1 MISIKKTS
9 SAQTPHLLPRKAG
22 KAGFLTLSTCY
33 LLWTL
38 IPAAALDNQE
48 DFFPRPAELQPAI
61 SFWISVYTE
70 IDTDHGYLHDSE
82 DLSVIYASLNRNNQE
97 IEAVRQKIKDD
108 LNILASGKRAN
119 LSEHQK
125 EILALW
131 PEGVSNERL
140 KQATNNVR
148 FQVGQSNAFL
158 EGLERSGAYRDYID
172 GVLIDK
178 NMPPQLALL
187 PHVESSFNPDAFSHA
202 NAAGMWQFTRP
213 TGQRFMRIDNIIDER
228 MDPYI
233 SSDAA
238 IELLEYNYQ
247 VLGTW
252 PLAITAYNQGVGRM
266 SRAVREID
274 TNEIQKII
282 KNYKGPRFGFVGRN
296 FYAQFLAVNDIERD
310 IQQYF
315 DDIHYESPIIF
326 KEVRLDSYIEAAG
339 IERSFNIPLSQ
350 LRDDN
355 PSLRNVVWQ
364 GLKYIPRG
372 FRIRLR
378 ADKLSATTDFLAQ
391 LNSSYKHSTQL
402 QDAYYEVQRGE
413 TLKAIASKYETT
425 EEQLASLNEIRNP
438 DEIQTGQ
445 RIAIP
450 IRERSL
456 AAETQ
461 ASSLQDEDFESNPTS
476 LLEIEEELPNLE
488 QRTIV
493 QIPPIEITEFEDEDL
508 TKPIQADSA
517 EQGNET
523 DEVLLAAN
531 QAFPVDQSGEAIA
544 SEDRMSIGMPDL
556 PQQNNFN
563 RSASFLDSDPS
574 DYSVAL
580 DDTIVLQA
588 SESVGQLADWLE
600 IPTWD
605 IRELNNI
612 SFRDQAVIGTK
623 VLLTFDRVS
632 RTHFENRRREFHS
645 NLQQAF
651 FDNFII
657 RGAEEYEIKQTD
669 NISRLALNRYSTPLW
684 LVRQY
689 NPGINFTSV
698 YVGQR
703 VVFPILQS
711 IGSPNIN

>member
-1 MISIKKTS
+1 MIPIKITGL
-9 SAQTPHLLPRKAG
+9 AQTTLKISRKVNL
-22 KAGFLTLSTCY
+22 LTLSIY
-33 LLWTL
+33 YFFGIL
-38 IPAAALDNQE
+38 IPATAQENQRE
-48 DFFPRPAELQPAI
+48 IFPRPAELESAI
-61 SFWISVYTE
+61 SFWIRVYTE

-82 DLSVIYASLNRNNQE
+82 DLSVIYASLNRSSQE
-97 IEAVRQKIKDD
+97 IETARQRIKND
-108 LNILASGKRAN
+108 LDTLATGKRTN
-119 LSEHQK
+119 LTDSQK

-131 PEGVSNERL
+131 PEGVSNQRL
-140 KQATNNVR
+140 QQATNNVR
-148 FQVGQSNAFL
+148 WQVGQSNAFL

-178 NMPPQLALL
+178 NLPPQLALL
-187 PHVESSFNPDAFSHA
+187 PHVESSFNPNAYSHA

-213 TGQRFMRIDNIIDER
+213 TGQRFMRIDRIIDER

-233 SSDAA
+233 SADAA
-238 IELLEYNYQ
+238 MDLLEYNYQ

-252 PLAITAYNQGVGRM
+252 PLALTAYNQGVGRM
-266 SRAVREID
+266 SRAVRETD
-274 TNEIQKII
+274 TDEIQEII
-282 KNYKGPRFGFVGRN
+282 KNYKGPGFRFVGRN
-296 FYAQFLAVNDIERD
+296 FYAQFLAVNDIERN
-310 IQQYF
+310 IHQYF
-315 DDIHYESPIIF
+315 DDIQYESPITF
-326 KEVRLDSYIEAAG
+326 TEVRLDSYIEAAG

-364 GLKYIPRG
+364 GLKRIPRG
-372 FRIRLR
+372 FRLRLR
-378 ADKLSATTDFLAQ
+378 ADQLPEITNFLAEID
-391 LNSSYKHSTQL
+391 SSYKHSTQL
-402 QDAYYEVQRGE
+402 RDSYYEVRRGE
-413 TLKAIASKYETT
+413 TLKAIASKFEITT
-425 EEQLASLNEIRNP
+425 EQLVSLNEIRNP
-438 DEIQTGQ
+438 DEIQAGQ
-445 RIAIP
+445 RISIP

-456 AAETQ
+456 VNETQ
-461 ASSLQDEDFESNPTS
+461 ASSLLDETFESDPINF
-476 LLEIEEELPNLE
+476 LEIEEELPNLPE
-488 QRTIV
+488 PKTIG
-493 QIPPIEITEFEDEDL
+493 QTLSIEMTESEDEDMVN
-508 TKPIQADSA
+508 PIQGGSA
-517 EQGNET
+517 EQGNKP
-523 DEVLLAAN
+523 DEALLVASRT
-531 QAFPVDQSGEAIA
+531 FPDEQSRESTA
-544 SEDRMSIGMPDL
+544 SEDLMRIEVPDL
-556 PQQNNFN
+556 PQQSNVN
-563 RSASFLDSDPS
+563 RSASILDSDPS

-632 RTHFENRRREFHS
+632 RTDFENRRREFHS
-645 NLQQAF
+645 NLQQDF

-657 RGAEEYEIKQTD
+657 RGAEEYEIKRAD

-703 VVFPILQS
+703 VVFPLLQP

>member
-1 MISIKKTS
+1 MIPIKITGL
-9 SAQTPHLLPRKAG
+9 AQTTLKISRKVNL
-22 KAGFLTLSTCY
+22 LTLSIY
-33 LLWTL
+33 YFFGILV
-38 IPAAALDNQE
+38 PATAQENQRE
-48 DFFPRPAELQPAI
+48 IFPRPAELESAI
-61 SFWISVYTE
+61 SFWIRVYTE

-82 DLSVIYASLNRNNQE
+82 DLSVIYASLNRSSQE
-97 IEAVRQKIKDD
+97 IETARQRIKND
-108 LNILASGKRAN
+108 LDTLATGKRTN
-119 LSEHQK
+119 LTDSQK

-131 PEGVSNERL
+131 PEGVSNQRL
-140 KQATNNVR
+140 QQATNNVR
-148 FQVGQSNAFL
+148 WQVGQSNAFL

-178 NMPPQLALL
+178 NLPPQLALL
-187 PHVESSFNPDAFSHA
+187 PHVESSFNPNAYSHA

-213 TGQRFMRIDNIIDER
+213 TGQRFMRIDRIIDER

-233 SSDAA
+233 SADAA
-238 IELLEYNYQ
+238 MDLLEYNYQ

-252 PLAITAYNQGVGRM
+252 PLALTAYNQGVGRM
-266 SRAVREID
+266 SRAVRETGTD
-274 TNEIQKII
+274 EIQEII
-282 KNYKGPRFGFVGRN
+282 KNYKGPGFRFVGRN
-296 FYAQFLAVNDIERD
+296 FYAQFLAVNDIERN
-310 IQQYF
+310 IHQYF
-315 DDIHYESPIIF
+315 DDIQYESPITF
-326 KEVRLDSYIEAAG
+326 TEVRLDSYIEAAG

-364 GLKYIPRG
+364 GLKRIPRG
-372 FRIRLR
+372 FRLRLR
-378 ADKLSATTDFLAQ
+378 ADQLPEITNFLAEID
-391 LNSSYKHSTQL
+391 SSYKHSTQL
-402 QDAYYEVQRGE
+402 RDSYYEVRRGE
-413 TLKAIASKYETT
+413 TLQAIASKFETT
-425 EEQLASLNEIRNP
+425 TEQLVSLNEIRNP
-438 DEIQTGQ
+438 DEIQAGQ
-445 RIAIP
+445 RISIP

-456 AAETQ
+456 ANETQ
-461 ASSLQDEDFESNPTS
+461 ASSLLDETFESDPINF
-476 LLEIEEELPNLE
+476 LEIGEELPNLPE
-488 QRTIV
+488 PKTIG
-493 QIPPIEITEFEDEDL
+493 QTPSIEMTESEDEDMVN
-508 TKPIQADSA
+508 PIQGGTA
-517 EQGNET
+517 EQGNKP
-523 DEVLLAAN
+523 DEALLVASRT
-531 QAFPVDQSGEAIA
+531 FPDEQSRESTA
-544 SEDRMSIGMPDL
+544 SEDLMRLEVPDL
-556 PQQNNFN
+556 PQQSNVN
-563 RSASFLDSDPS
+563 RSASILDSDPS

-612 SFRDQAVIGTK
+612 SFRDQVVIGTK

-632 RTHFENRRREFHS
+632 RTDFEDRRREFHA
-645 NLQQAF
+645 NLQQDF

-657 RGAEEYEIKQTD
+657 RGAEEYEIKRAD

-703 VVFPILQS
+703 VVFPLLQP

>member
-1 MISIKKTS
+1 MIPIKITGL
-9 SAQTPHLLPRKAG
+9 AQTTLKISRKVNL
-22 KAGFLTLSTCY
+22 LTLSIYCFFGI
-33 LLWTL
+33 LV
-38 IPAAALDNQE
+38 PATAQENQRE
-48 DFFPRPAELQPAI
+48 IFPRPAELESAI
-61 SFWISVYTE
+61 SFWIRVYTE

-82 DLSVIYASLNRNNQE
+82 DLSVIYASLNRSSQE
-97 IEAVRQKIKDD
+97 IETARQRIKND
-108 LNILASGKRAN
+108 LDTLATGKRTN
-119 LSEHQK
+119 LTDSQK

-131 PEGVSNERL
+131 PEGVSNQRL
-140 KQATNNVR
+140 QQATNNVR
-148 FQVGQSNAFL
+148 WQVGQSNAFL

-178 NMPPQLALL
+178 NLPPQLALL
-187 PHVESSFNPDAFSHA
+187 PHVESSFNPNAYSHA

-213 TGQRFMRIDNIIDER
+213 TGQRFMRIDRIIDER

-233 SSDAA
+233 SADAA
-238 IELLEYNYQ
+238 MDLLEYNYQ

-252 PLAITAYNQGVGRM
+252 PLALTAYNQGVGRM
-266 SRAVREID
+266 SRAVRETD
-274 TNEIQKII
+274 TDEIQEII
-282 KNYKGPRFGFVGRN
+282 KNYKGPGFRFVGRN
-296 FYAQFLAVNDIERD
+296 FYAQFLAVNDIERN
-310 IQQYF
+310 IHQYF
-315 DDIHYESPIIF
+315 DDIQYESPITF
-326 KEVRLDSYIEAAG
+326 TEVRLDSDIEAAG

-364 GLKYIPRG
+364 GLKRIPRG
-372 FRIRLR
+372 FRLRLR
-378 ADKLSATTDFLAQ
+378 ADQLPEITNFLAEID
-391 LNSSYKHSTQL
+391 SSYKHPTQL
-402 QDAYYEVQRGE
+402 RDSYYEVQRGE
-413 TLKAIASKYETT
+413 TLQAIASKFETT
-425 EEQLASLNEIRNP
+425 TEQLVSLNEIRNP
-438 DEIQTGQ
+438 DEIQAGQ
-445 RIAIP
+445 RISIP

-456 AAETQ
+456 ANETQ
-461 ASSLQDEDFESNPTS
+461 ASSLLDEAFESDPINF
-476 LLEIEEELPNLE
+476 LEIGEELPNLPE
-488 QRTIV
+488 PKILGQT
-493 QIPPIEITEFEDEDL
+493 PSIEMTEPEDEDMVN
-508 TKPIQADSA
+508 PIQGGTA
-517 EQGNET
+517 EQGNKP
-523 DEVLLAAN
+523 DEALLVASRT
-531 QAFPVDQSGEAIA
+531 FPDEQSRESTA
-544 SEDRMSIGMPDL
+544 SEDLMRLEVPDL
-556 PQQNNFN
+556 PQQSNVN
-563 RSASFLDSDPS
+563 RSASILDSDPS

-612 SFRDQAVIGTK
+612 SFRDQVVIGTK

-632 RTHFENRRREFHS
+632 RTDFENRRREFHS
-645 NLQQAF
+645 NLQQDF

-657 RGAEEYEIKQTD
+657 RGAEEYEIKRAD

-703 VVFPILQS
+703 VVFPLLQP